1 MTTHF
6 ALSSLCLSALLVA
19 SVANAQPVPE
29 PTVTAA
35 EQAVKL
41 QVRVIE
47 CRNRLADGRAAE
59 ARRETLAAS
68 QHYNK
73 ALELLQ
79 GVGTT
84 ADPERQQA
92 VEGLSRTTL
101 TLADQSMKRAEYT
114 DAKPLIDRV
123 IKVDPNNKMALDMR
137 ALNDRMIAETYSLTP
152 HKLATDKLDSFET
165 NRVES
170 SKLVQDGKLF
180 YESGQFKEAEVV
192 LSQALRL
199 NPNDKAATYYL
210 ELVSGAKYQ
219 IEARVREVN
228 SKEMLLKVEEEW
240 IAPITRKALD
250 SPNAYARTNLV
261 FTSDRRQ
268 AIYAKLRRIKLSE
281 WGPID
286 NLPLSEVIRGLNDEA
301 SRRDPEARVEAK
313 GINLIISPNADA
325 GAGGGA
331 AGGVDPLGLP
341 VAAAGPS
348 DLNGVTIR
356 LGTKLKDLSLEDVLN
371 IIEKIA
377 DQKIK
382 YSVEDYG
389 IIISPRANEPQPLH
403 TRIFHIDPNT
413 FQQGLQNVQAAS
425 FGESQGGGGGGGG
438 GGSSRGGG
446 GGSSRGGGGGGNRGG
461 GNNNNNGGGNNGGN
475 SSGGGSSYGSVSLVG
490 GGTQGGGARQG
501 GARQGV
507 GGQQAGGAAGAAG
520 QGGISFLSE
529 VTLSETV
536 IPTVKAFFTAAGVSL
551 IEPGKAVFYNDRLGV
566 LMVRATLGDLDIIE
580 KAMQVLNM
588 APPQVMIRAKFMEVT
603 QDDTRALGF
612 DWYLGNTLA
621 NNGSIGVQGGSAPSL
636 AAPGS
641 GSIRNPG
648 GFFPGQSGTPG
659 TVGPSGIAGSAT
671 DELVTSGLRNSAPAL
686 ASVTGILTDPQFRLV
701 IRALEQRGG
710 TDLLSA
716 PEVTTMSGR
725 QAQFKAVDIRY
736 IVTDLELDQTGG
748 GGNGN
753 NGGNGTTVNTVGST
767 VQPLAEPFELGPVLD
782 VVPYVNADG
791 FTIQMTILPT
801 LKEFLGYDDPGQFVA
816 QAQGGATGAS
826 ALAPTP
832 TPLPK
837 FRLRQVATTAMVWDG
852 QTVVLGG
859 LIAENVTKMKDKV
872 PVLGDLPFLGRFFR
886 SEANMT
892 SKKNLVIFVTPRLI
906 DPAGNPLHSEEE
918 MPFGTHGAAAQTKTG
933 TIRSAGM

>member
-6 ALSSLCLSALLVA
+6 ALSSLCLSVLLAA
-19 SVANAQPVPE
+19 SVATAQPAPD
-29 PTVTAA
+29 PTITAA

-114 DAKPLIDRV
+114 EAKPLIDRV
-123 IKVDPNNKMALDMR
+123 IKVDPNNKTALDMR
-137 ALNDRMIAETYSLTP
+137 VLNDRMIAETYSLTP
-152 HKLATDKLDSFET
+152 HKLATDKLDSFDT

-199 NPNDKAATYYL
+199 NPNDKAAAYYL

-356 LGTKLKDLSLEDVLN
+356 LGTKLKNLSLEDVLN

-425 FGESQGGGGGGGG
+425 FGESQGGSGGGGG

-501 GARQGV
+501 GARQGA

-566 LMVRATLGDLDIIE
+566 LMVRA
-580 KAMQVLNM
+580 VC
-588 APPQVMIRAKFMEVT
+588 
-603 QDDTRALGF
+603 
-612 DWYLGNTLA
+612 
-621 NNGSIGVQGGSAPSL
+621 
-636 AAPGS
+636 
-641 GSIRNPG
+641 
-648 GFFPGQSGTPG
+648 
-659 TVGPSGIAGSAT
+659 
-671 DELVTSGLRNSAPAL
+671 
-686 ASVTGILTDPQFRLV
+686 
-701 IRALEQRGG
+701 
-710 TDLLSA
+710 
-716 PEVTTMSGR
+716 
-725 QAQFKAVDIRY
+725 
-736 IVTDLELDQTGG
+736 
-748 GGNGN
+748 
-753 NGGNGTTVNTVGST
+753 
-767 VQPLAEPFELGPVLD
+767 
-782 VVPYVNADG
+782 
-791 FTIQMTILPT
+791 
-801 LKEFLGYDDPGQFVA
+801 VA
-816 QAQGGATGAS
+816 QS
-826 ALAPTP
+826 
-832 TPLPK
+832 
-837 FRLRQVATTAMVWDG
+837 
-852 QTVVLGG
+852 
-859 LIAENVTKMKDKV
+859 
-872 PVLGDLPFLGRFFR
+872 
-886 SEANMT
+886 
-892 SKKNLVIFVTPRLI
+892 
-906 DPAGNPLHSEEE
+906 
-918 MPFGTHGAAAQTKTG
+918 
-933 TIRSAGM
+933 

>member
-6 ALSSLCLSALLVA
+6 ALLSLCLSVLLAA
-19 SVANAQPVPE
+19 SAATAQPAPD
-29 PTVTAA
+29 PTITAA

-101 TLADQSMKRAEYT
+101 ILADQSMKRSEYT
-114 DAKPLIDRV
+114 EAKPLIDRV
-123 IKVDPNNKMALDMR
+123 IKVDPNNKTALEMR

-152 HKLATDKLDSFET
+152 HKVATDKLDSFET

-180 YESGQFKEAEVV
+180 YETGQFKEAEVV

-199 NPNDKAATYYL
+199 NPNDKAAAYYL

-219 IEARVREVN
+219 IEARIREVN
-228 SKEMLLKVEEEW
+228 SKEMILKVEEEW
-240 IAPITRKALD
+240 IAPITRRSLD
-250 SPNAYARTNLV
+250 SPNAYARTNLI

-268 AIYAKLRRIKLSE
+268 AIYQKLRRIKLSE

-286 NLPLSEVIRGLNDEA
+286 NLPLSEVVRGLNDEA
-301 SRRDPEARVEAK
+301 SRRDPEARPEAK

-325 GAGGGA
+325 SGAGA
-331 AGGVDPLGLP
+331 APGGVDPLGLP

-389 IIISPRANEPQPLH
+389 IIISPRANEPLPLH

-446 GGSSRGGGGGGNRGG
+446 GGGSSRGGGGGGNRGG
-461 GNNNNNGGGNNGGN
+461 GGNNNNNNNGGGGNGN

-490 GGTQGGGARQG
+490 GGNQGGGARQG
-501 GARQGV
+501 GGRQGAGGV

-536 IPTVKAFFTAAGVSL
+536 IPTVKGFFTAAGVSL

-621 NNGSIGVQGGSAPSL
+621 KNNSIGVQGGTAPSL
-636 AAPGS
+636 TTPGA
-641 GSIRNPG
+641 GSTANPG
-648 GFFPGQSGTPG
+648 GWFP
-659 TVGPSGIAGSAT
+659 GPSGIPGLPGPAAIPGAKT
-671 DELVTSGLRNSAPAL
+671 DNLVTSGLRNSAPAV
-686 ASVTGILTDPQFRLV
+686 ASVTGILTDPQFRVV

-725 QAQFKAVDIRY
+725 QAQFKAVDIKY
-736 IVTDLELDQTGG
+736 IVTEY
-748 GGNGN
+748 
-753 NGGNGTTVNTVGST
+753 
-767 VQPLAEPFELGPVLD
+767 AF
-782 VVPYVNADG
+782 
-791 FTIQMTILPT
+791 
-801 LKEFLGYDDPGQFVA
+801 
-816 QAQGGATGAS
+816 
-826 ALAPTP
+826 ALATP
-832 TPLPK
+832 C
-837 FRLRQVATTAMVWDG
+837 
-852 QTVVLGG
+852 
-859 LIAENVTKMKDKV
+859 
-872 PVLGDLPFLGRFFR
+872 
-886 SEANMT
+886 
-892 SKKNLVIFVTPRLI
+892 VIRY
-906 DPAGNPLHSEEE
+906 SR
-918 MPFGTHGAAAQTKTG
+918 M
-933 TIRSAGM
+933 